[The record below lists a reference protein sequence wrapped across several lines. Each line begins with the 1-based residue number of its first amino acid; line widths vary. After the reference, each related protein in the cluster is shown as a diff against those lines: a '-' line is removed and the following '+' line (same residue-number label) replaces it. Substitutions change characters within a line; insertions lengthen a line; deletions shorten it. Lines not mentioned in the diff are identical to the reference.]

1 MNVGTHRNRYY
12 SRCGHCIVI
21 YETADIRTGEAIRTR
36 QTSPKSNY
44 RETSYIGVFTS
55 CIVDANWYRLIF
67 TFGGYLRWYRVVNVR
82 VLMSDSL
89 HVLDYHAFRAVYRPH
104 RAHCWKENRVCP
116 LTINQ
121 EYVNNVKE
129 SHFCFRII
137 SDFHVY
143 EWYFWKNY
151 IHMNVRII

>member
-1 MNVGTHRNRYY
+1 M
-12 SRCGHCIVI
+12 

-82 VLMSDSL
+82 ILMSDSL
-89 HVLDYHAFRAVYRPH
+89 HVLDHHAFRAVYRPH

-116 LTINQ
+116 LTINR
-121 EYVNNVKE
+121 NMLIMSE
-129 SHFCFRII
+129 SHFCFRINKFLFI
-137 SDFHVY
+137 SFSCLWIILLKKLNSY
-143 EWYFWKNY
+143 EYMDYLIYEGENFVFKS
-151 IHMNVRII
+151 